1 MPNELIFKPIGF
13 TDHIH
18 ADINRRTSP
27 SHILRERNP
36 INGVRMRELS
46 DDRSSVSLSQ
56 TTATIVREIVGHI
69 PVIRNETMLDKNA
82 RNPLFTSATNNSELV
97 ANFHLKYA
105 AVC

>member
-18 ADINRRTSP
+18 TDINRRTGP
-27 SHILRERNP
+27 SHIFRERNTVNR
-36 INGVRMRELS
+36 IRMRELS
-46 DDRSSVSLSQ
+46 NDSGSVSLSQ
-56 TTATIVREIVGHI
+56 TTAAIVREIAGYI
-69 PVIRNETMLDKNA
+69 TVIRNETMLDKNA
-82 RNPLFTSATNNSELV
+82 RNPLLASAADNSELV

>member
-18 ADINRRTSP
+18 TDINRRTSP

-46 DDRSSVSLSQ
+46 DDRSSISLSQ
-56 TTATIVREIVGHI
+56 TTATIIREIVGHI
-69 PVIRNETMLDKNA
+69 TVIRNETMLDKNA
-82 RNPLFTSATNNSELV
+82 RNPLLTGTTNNSELV

>member
-1 MPNELIFKPIGF
+1 MPNELVFKPIGF

-27 SHILRERNP
+27 SQILRERNP

-46 DDRSSVSLSQ
+46 NDSGSVSLSK
-56 TTATIVREIVGHI
+56 TTAAIIREIVGNI
-69 PVIRNETMLDKNA
+69 TVIRDKAMFDKNA
-82 RNPLFTSATNNSELV
+82 GNSPLASATDNGELV

>member
-18 ADINRRTSP
+18 TDIDRRASP

-36 INGVRMRELS
+36 INGIRMWELS

-56 TTATIVREIVGHI
+56 TTTTIVREIVGYI
-69 PVIRNETMLDKNA
+69 TVIRDKAMFDKNA
-82 RNPLFTSATNNSELV
+82 GNSLFASTTDNGKLV

>member
-18 ADINRRTSP
+18 ADINRCTSP

-56 TTATIVREIVGHI
+56 TTATIVREKVGHI